1 MSQLQQKIGNT
12 TIIVSDEEFA
22 HAYQVGY
29 LQYKLDYSTKTLSD
43 MDIYAFYV
51 GIMTN
56 VRHSGRYN
64 AGYLAEWTA
73 ALLEGERKASV
84 ILPTLVAAYTEEVQ
98 V

>member
-1 MSQLQQKIGNT
+1 MFQQHIGNT
-12 TIIVSDEEFA
+12 TIVVNDDEFA

-29 LQYKLDYSTKTLSD
+29 LKYKADYRTKTLSD

-51 GIMTN
+51 GVMTS

-64 AGYLAEWTA
+64 AGYLAGWTA
-73 ALLEGERKASV
+73 ALLEGERKSSV
-84 ILPTLVAAYTEEVQ
+84 LVPTLIDASMEEVR

>member
-1 MSQLQQKIGNT
+1 MFQQQIGNT
-12 TIIVSDEEFA
+12 TIIVSNDEFA

-29 LQYKLDYSTKTLSD
+29 LQYKLDDSTKTLSD

-51 GIMTN
+51 GVMTS

-64 AGYLAEWTA
+64 AGYLAGWTA
-73 ALLEGERKASV
+73 SLLEGGKKSSV
-84 ILPTLVAAYTEEVQ
+84 LAPALVAAYTEEVK